1 MIRCPQCVRRG
12 FRGGTQ
18 PAGRGAEK
26 GSLKAVGAT
35 NTLSPPRAPSQAL
48 DHFPLTLFPFSP
60 LCSPMLSLRSRAGQ
74 PTPIHPPGVP
84 HRCHRTPPGPG
95 CRPGHRRP
103 RSALSW
109 SQLLRSAFP
118 GSLRSVGQEEGNKVR
133 FSPPKPFTWRPP
145 PSTKR
150 HTVRKVCDLA
160 VKLPEAAL
168 RCTDRQERRAAAL
181 RTPFPGKGRFA
192 LTPSRDNPCR
202 MPADML
208 LIEIS
213 CCSFLFPPV
222 SIHQDPPAPILAA
235 CTQPTR
241 APSGREGSSADSTA
255 CGWGCKHGLC
265 NDVTKPPTA
274 SPIAGR
280 IYISAPGQLELEE
293 PRSRER
299 AHVMLST

>member
-1 MIRCPQCVRRG
+1 
-12 FRGGTQ
+12 
-18 PAGRGAEK
+18 
-26 GSLKAVGAT
+26 
-35 NTLSPPRAPSQAL
+35 
-48 DHFPLTLFPFSP
+48 
-60 LCSPMLSLRSRAGQ
+60 MLSLRSRAGQ

-118 GSLRSVGQEEGNKVR
+118 GSLRSVGQEEGNKVC

-213 CCSFLFPPV
+213 CCSFLF
-222 SIHQDPPAPILAA
+222 
-235 CTQPTR
+235 
-241 APSGREGSSADSTA
+241 
-255 CGWGCKHGLC
+255 
-265 NDVTKPPTA
+265 
-274 SPIAGR
+274 SP
-280 IYISAPGQLELEE
+280 
-293 PRSRER
+293 
-299 AHVMLST
+299 